1 LKRLIVATKNAGK
14 VREIQYRLSSL
25 DFEVSSLLDEATD
38 LAIVEDAD
46 TFVGNAI
53 KKAVTTVKA
62 VNCSALADDSGLEVD
77 ALGGRPGIYSA
88 RYGGDGLDDKGRYEL
103 LLKELAEV
111 PEEKRTAR
119 FQAALAFVEPEKEPR
134 IFEGTVEGKI
144 AFGPAGTNGFG
155 YDPIF
160 IPDGYDVTIASLGPE
175 IKNRIS
181 HRGKALDAFVAWLT
195 SATDES

>member
-1 LKRLIVATKNAGK
+1 VKRLIVATENAGK
-14 VREIQYRLSSL
+14 VAEIRYRLAAL
-25 DFEVSSLLDEATD
+25 DFEISSLVEGEVDVS
-38 LAIVEDAD
+38 IVEDAD

-111 PEEKRTAR
+111 PEEKRIAR

-195 SATDES
+195 SATDAS

>member
-38 LAIVEDAD
+38 IAIVEDAD

-77 ALGGRPGIYSA
+77 ALGGRPGVYSA

-111 PEEKRTAR
+111 PEENRTAR
-119 FQAALAFVEPEKEPR
+119 FQAALAFVEPEKEPQ

-160 IPDGYDVTIASLGPE
+160 IPDGYDVTIASLGPK

-181 HRGKALDAFVAWLT
+181 HRGKALDAFVAWLA